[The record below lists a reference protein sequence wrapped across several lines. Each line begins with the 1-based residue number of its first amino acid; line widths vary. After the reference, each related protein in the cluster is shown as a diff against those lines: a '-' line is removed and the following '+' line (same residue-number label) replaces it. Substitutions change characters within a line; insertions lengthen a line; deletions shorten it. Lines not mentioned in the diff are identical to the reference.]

1 MMKNEEMMTETEV
14 AVLGS
19 LRAGPLEVEAVGAAV
34 GLDQSR
40 VLAAVAVMQ
49 QRGLV
54 MLREAERQEIK
65 AEPGAAELL
74 SAGLP
79 ERRAIDA
86 LMSAGGEM
94 PLEELVDWAGGSGV
108 AINEVLRWGQ
118 ARGWLRKVELEKV
131 KAEGAAEKKSFK
143 VVLTDAGRAAQGAA
157 QDDERALELALAGR
171 VFLDQL
177 AESDLDADSVRKL
190 LSNREGVAR
199 IKKRSQR
206 TLSITDAGSALL
218 DSGVK
223 GKVERNVLTPE
234 DIQSGRWREIALRE
248 YDIALPARAIFPA
261 KPHPLRRIIA
271 ETRRAFLEMGFQ
283 EVASPMV
290 ESAFWNFDALFQPQD
305 HPARDMQDTFYMAEP
320 ERVELP
326 DDAVVERV
334 RRTHEDGGETGS
346 QGWGYR
352 WDPEQARRV
361 VLRTHMTATTIRA
374 LAAHPEPPYK
384 SFCVGWTF
392 RNETISYKHLPVFH
406 QVDGIV
412 IDKEANLSTL
422 LGTLSEFYRKMGF
435 DKVKFKP
442 AFYPY
447 TEPSADVV
455 VYMESRKKWI
465 EMGGSGIFRPEVTQ
479 PLGCHYPVLAWG
491 LGIERLAMLR
501 LGFNDIRELYRCSLE
516 QLEEVP
522 LCR

>member
-1 MMKNEEMMTETEV
+1 MKSEESLKEIEV
-14 AVLGS
+14 AVLNA
-19 LRAGPLEVEAVGAAV
+19 LQAGAQEVDAVADSTGF
-34 GLDQSR
+34 DQSQIM
-40 VLAAVAVMQ
+40 AAALDMQRRDLVAIQ
-49 QRGLV
+49 
-54 MLREAERQEIK
+54 EAERQEIMTI
-65 AEPGAAELL
+65 PGADELFARGLAERQAINVL
-74 SAGLP
+74 SN
-79 ERRAIDA
+79 
-86 LMSAGGEM
+86 AGGEL
-94 PLEELVDWAGGSGV
+94 PLEKLVNWAGEQGL

-118 ARGWLRKVELEKV
+118 TRGWLRKAQTENDS
-131 KAEGAAEKKSFK
+131 GGKSLK
-143 VVLTDAGRAAQGAA
+143 IILTDVGRAALDAE
-157 QDDERALELALAGR
+157 QDDERALRLALGGR

-177 AESDLDADSVRKL
+177 AASNLDPERVQKL
-190 LSNREGVAR
+190 LVNREGIAR
-199 IKKRSQR
+199 IKKRTQR
-206 TLSITDAGSALL
+206 TLTITNAGRGLLDAG
-218 DSGVK
+218 VK
-223 GKVERNVLTPE
+223 VKAERNSLTA
-234 DIQSGRWREIALRE
+234 DDLQSGRWREITLRK
-248 YDIALPARAIFPA
+248 YDIALPARTVYPT
-261 KPHPLRRIIA
+261 KLHPLRKIMV
-271 ETRRAFLEMGFQ
+271 ETRRAFLEMGFT

-320 ERVELP
+320 DRLELP
-326 DDAVVERV
+326 DSAIVERV

-361 VLRTHMTATTIRA
+361 VLRTHTTAATIRA
-374 LAAHPEPPYK
+374 LASHPNPPHK
-384 SFCVGWTF
+384 VFCVGWTF

-412 IDKEANLSTL
+412 IDREANLSTL

-455 VYMESRKKWI
+455 VYMKSRGKWI
-465 EMGGSGIFRPEVTQ
+465 EMGGSGVFRPEVTE
-479 PLGCHYPVLAWG
+479 PLGCSYPVLAWG

-501 LGFNDIRELYRCSLE
+501 LGFDDIRDLYRGSLDL
-516 QLEEVP
+516 LEEVP